1 MVATDFDYIATRN
14 VLIKDALG
22 IVGALHPSQ
31 PVPAYMQTQAE
42 LKLQLLVKHWSNKHL
57 FLWSYKQSS
66 FATVAAQEAYTTTDF
81 TGDDDQLIGLDK
93 AFVVDST
100 EDLPLEVISF
110 SRYQDIQDKES
121 SGRPTTIAFTRGA
134 LGTPLA
140 YLYPSPDDVY
150 TIKTL
155 GIYPLKDFDTSSGSG
170 DLSAQ
175 FQLALLYG
183 LADLLFDSY
192 PGPMNERQW
201 VKAKAAEYFTEA
213 QIQDAPRETTSEI
226 EPLYPT
232 RRC

>member
-1 MVATDFDYIATRN
+1 MAATDFDYIATRN

-22 IVGALHPSQ
+22 IVGAIHPSQ

-42 LKLQLLVKHWSNKHL
+42 LKLQLLVKHWTNKHL
-57 FLWSYKQSS
+57 FLWNYRQSS
-66 FATVAAQEAYTTTDF
+66 FVTVAAQEAYTTTEF
-81 TGDDDQLIGLDK
+81 TGDDDTLIGLDK
-93 AFVVDST
+93 AFIVDSS
-100 EDLPLEVISF
+100 EDVPLEVISF
-110 SRYQDIQDKES
+110 SRYQDIQNKES
-121 SGRPTTIAFTRGA
+121 SGRPTHVAFTRLPSPA
-134 LGTPLA
+134 IYA
-140 YLYPSPDDVY
+140 WPSPDAVY

-155 GIYPLKDFDTSSGSG
+155 GIYPLKDFDVADGSG

-201 VKAKAAEYFTEA
+201 VKAKALEYFNEA
-213 QIQDAPRETTSEI
+213 AAEDQPRETTSEV
-226 EPLYPT
+226 EGLFPT